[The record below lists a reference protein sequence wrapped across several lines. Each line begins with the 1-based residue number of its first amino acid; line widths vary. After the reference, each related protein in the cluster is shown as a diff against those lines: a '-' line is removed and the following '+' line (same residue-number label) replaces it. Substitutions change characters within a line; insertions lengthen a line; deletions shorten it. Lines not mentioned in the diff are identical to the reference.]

1 MKKLLYTVAICLSVV
16 TISAQKMGHINTQE
30 LLQQLPDYNQAKVE
44 LENFAAEQ
52 QKEFEQF
59 AKLYKDKEDKY
70 VAKENVCKKDPE
82 NCDKDLLQM
91 EYNNLME
98 SAEKLE
104 KLQYEM
110 EAKIQERESFL
121 INKIVGKIK
130 LAAEEVAKEKGLLY
144 VLDQSS
150 ILYAGGEDISA
161 AVKAKLAK

>member
-1 MKKLLYTVAICLSVV
+1 MKKILYTVAICLSTIVV
-16 TISAQKMGHINTQE
+16 SSQNIGHINTQE

-70 VAKENVCKKDPE
+70 VAKENACKKDPE
-82 NCDKDLLQM
+82 NCDRDLLQM

-110 EAKIQERESFL
+110 EAKIQEREGFL
-121 INKIVGKIK
+121 INKIVKKIK
-130 LAAEEVAKEKGLLY
+130 MAAEEVAKEKGLLY

-150 ILYAGGEDISA
+150 ILYAGGEDISV